1 MRRIIKTNMKKI
13 KKTRVIE
20 TRIKIS
26 QKYNIKI
33 KYRIIKTK
41 VKIRK

>member
-1 MRRIIKTNMKKI
+1 MKKI

-26 QKYNIKI
+26 QKKNVKI
-33 KYRIIKTK
+33 KYRIIKTN
-41 VKIRK
+41 VKIKK

>member
-20 TRIKIS
+20 TRIKIF
-26 QKYNIKI
+26 QKQKI